1 MIARRDGDFI
11 VFTFSGVERKV
22 LERSI
27 RALID
32 NYQVEPSQI
41 DAKTASVWY
50 STRGCQSAQMSGD
63 ETSEWLKSLQNVRLG
78 RIELL
83 KKSLEQLTRRAP
95 GPFTLGI
102 PISNAETLMTAL
114 NDHRLLLAAQND
126 IGESEM
132 NIRSLVDFVEL
143 AAPRQTALCEI
154 QFLAYLIEELIQ
166 LLGDSS

>member
-11 VFTFSGVERKV
+11 VFTFSSVERMV

-32 NYQVEPSQI
+32 NYQLEPGQI
-41 DAKTASVWY
+41 DVKTASVWY

-63 ETSEWLKSLQNVRLG
+63 ETSEWLKSLQSVRLG

-83 KKSLEQLTRRAP
+83 KKSLEQLARRAP
-95 GPFTLGI
+95 GPFTFGI
-102 PISNAETLMTAL
+102 PMDNAESLMTAL

-126 IGESEM
+126 IGETEM
-132 NIRSLVDFVEL
+132 NIRSLVEFVEL
-143 AAPRQTALCEI
+143 TAPRQTALCEI